1 MSQAAI
7 DLIEEALNRCTRA
20 YQQAFDA
27 PPTVADLSALLS
39 AAVGTFFDAPARVTL
54 HPPGQ
59 GPAAPRPASQRS
71 PPPELEVQPARVG
84 DVLALELDD
93 GRLGVA
99 RILQVARRGYVVEAL
114 DGVFEAPPTLDQV
127 RALERLREHGG
138 PFAGQA
144 LVRHVDGEPPAS
156 ARLLG
161 RLLPTVAQYREAPRI
176 YEEWSSVTGDILRST
191 SSRRQ

>member
-1 MSQAAI
+1 M
-7 DLIEEALNRCTRA
+7 
-20 YQQAFDA
+20 
-27 PPTVADLSALLS
+27 
-39 AAVGTFFDAPARVTL
+39 
-54 HPPGQ
+54 
-59 GPAAPRPASQRS
+59 
-71 PPPELEVQPARVG
+71 
-84 DVLALELDD
+84 
-93 GRLGVA
+93 A

-176 YEEWSSVTGDILRST
+176 LRGVVERHRRHPPEHVEPAAVT
-191 SSRRQ
+191 